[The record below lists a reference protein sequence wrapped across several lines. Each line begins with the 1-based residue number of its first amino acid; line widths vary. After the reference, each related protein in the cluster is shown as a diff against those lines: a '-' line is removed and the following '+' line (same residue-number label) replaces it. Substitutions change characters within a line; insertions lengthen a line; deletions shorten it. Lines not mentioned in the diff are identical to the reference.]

1 MEYILQFGIIILS
14 IHQSIVMLNK
24 KIFASFFLLAVAVNQ
39 AIAAPRVPEELTD
52 NGLIYCTNATGFS
65 FNPQTAD
72 AGTSMNVVTEQIYNK
87 LFDISN
93 TSAIPTPVLAQSYS
107 VSPDG
112 TVITIHLRKG
122 IKFHR
127 TDWFKPTRDFNADD
141 VVFSLNRVLGYE
153 TYLPTLEQSS
163 VDYKNPQYRIFHEQA
178 KKVRFPYFES
188 IKLNQ
193 KIESVKALNSH
204 TVQITLFK
212 PDASILSHLAS
223 QYAII
228 FSQEY
233 AVQLNADDNLVQLD
247 ILPVGTGPYKVK
259 NYFRN
264 QYVRLEKNEDYW
276 KKDAKIK
283 DIIID
288 LSTDRTGRLVK
299 FFNGECQIA
308 SYPEVSQLGLLKE
321 NDERYYVKTSDGM
334 NLAYLAFNFQKVA
347 IQDEQLRRAIAQ
359 AINRQRIIKTIYH
372 NTATVANNIIP
383 NISWASSVNT
393 PDFAYDFNPVEAKK
407 VLQNKQLNLNMWVI
421 NEEQVY
427 NPAPLKTAELIK
439 EDLNNVG
446 VNVTIRSVTRT
457 FLIDQLNKKSEDYD
471 MILTGW
477 LAGNLDPDSFMRPIL
492 SCSSS
497 NEITNLSNWCS
508 KKFDQFMDEALDS
521 ANLRVRAN
529 AYNQAQEL
537 ILSELPIIP
546 IANVKRVLVASSR
559 VQHIEM
565 SPFGSLNFS
574 TLSLRKG
581 QK

>member
-24 KIFASFFLLAVAVNQ
+24 KIFVSFFLLSVAVNQ

-163 VDYKNPQYRIFHEQA
+163 MDYKNPQYRIFHEQA

-508 KKFDQFMDEALDS
+508 EKFDQFMDEALDS

>member
-1 MEYILQFGIIILS
+1 MFIMRYKKL
-14 IHQSIVMLNK
+14 VMSVCW
-24 KIFASFFLLAVAVNQ
+24 FAFMVNTVV
-39 AIAAPRVPEELTD
+39 AAPRVPEELTD
-52 NGLIYCTNATGFS
+52 NGLIYCTHASGFS
-65 FNPQTAD
+65 FNPQTSD

-87 LFDISN
+87 LFEISN
-93 TSAIPTPVLAQSYS
+93 TAIPTPILAQSYS
-107 VSPDG
+107 ISPDG
-112 TVITIHLRKG
+112 KIITIYLRKG
-122 IKFHR
+122 IKFHH

-153 TYLPTLEQSS
+153 TYLPTLEQSA

-193 KIESVKALNSH
+193 KIESVKALNPH

-247 ILPVGTGPYKVK
+247 LLPVGTGPYKVK

-283 DIIID
+283 NIIID

-321 NDERYYVKTSDGM
+321 NDKRYYVKSAEGM
-334 NLAYLAFNFQKVA
+334 NLAYLAFNFQNAV
-347 IQDEQLRRAIAQ
+347 IQNEQVRRAIAQ

-393 PDFAYDFNPVEAKK
+393 PDFAYDFNPSEAKK
-407 VLQNKQLNLNMWVI
+407 VLQDKQLHLNMWVL

-457 FLIDQLNKKSEDYD
+457 FLIDQLNKKSENYD

-477 LAGNLDPDSFMRPIL
+477 VAGNLDPDSFMRPIL
-492 SCSSS
+492 SCNAAS
-497 NEITNLSNWCS
+497 EMTNLSNWCDED
-508 KKFDQFMDEALDS
+508 FDQLMDKALDS
-521 ANLRVRAN
+521 PNLWERAHV
-529 AYNQAQEL
+529 YNQAQEL
-537 ILSELPIIP
+537 ILSKLPIVP
-546 IANVKRVLVASSR
+546 LANMKRVLVVNSR
-559 VQHIEM
+559 VRHIEM
-565 SPFGSLNFS
+565 NPFGSLNFS

-581 QK
+581 EK

>member
-1 MEYILQFGIIILS
+1 MFIMWYKKL
-14 IHQSIVMLNK
+14 VMSVCW
-24 KIFASFFLLAVAVNQ
+24 FAFMVNTVV
-39 AIAAPRVPEELTD
+39 AAPRVPEELTD
-52 NGLIYCTNATGFS
+52 NGLIYCTHASGFS
-65 FNPQTAD
+65 FNPQTSD

-87 LFDISN
+87 LFEISN
-93 TSAIPTPVLAQSYS
+93 TAIPTPILAQSYS
-107 VSPDG
+107 ISPDG
-112 TVITIHLRKG
+112 KIITIYLRKG
-122 IKFHR
+122 IKFHH

-153 TYLPTLEQSS
+153 NYLPTLEQSA

-193 KIESVKALNSH
+193 KIESVKALNPH

-247 ILPVGTGPYKVK
+247 LLPVGTGPYKVK

-283 DIIID
+283 NIIID

-321 NDERYYVKTSDGM
+321 NDKRYYVKSAEGM
-334 NLAYLAFNFQKVA
+334 NLAYLAFNFQNAV
-347 IQDEQLRRAIAQ
+347 IQDEQVRRAIAQ

-393 PDFAYDFNPVEAKK
+393 PDFAYDFNPSEAKK
-407 VLQNKQLNLNMWVI
+407 VLQDKQLHLNMWVL

-457 FLIDQLNKKSEDYD
+457 FLIDQLNKKSENYD

-492 SCSSS
+492 SCNAAS
-497 NEITNLSNWCS
+497 EMTNLSNWCNED
-508 KKFDQFMDEALDS
+508 FDQLMDKALDS
-521 ANLRVRAN
+521 PNLWERAHV
-529 AYNQAQEL
+529 YNQAQEL
-537 ILSELPIIP
+537 ILSKLPIVP
-546 IANVKRVLVASSR
+546 LANMKRVLVVNSR
-559 VQHIEM
+559 VRHIEM
-565 SPFGSLNFS
+565 NPFGSLNFS

-581 QK
+581 EK

>member
-1 MEYILQFGIIILS
+1 MFIMRYKKL
-14 IHQSIVMLNK
+14 VMSVCW
-24 KIFASFFLLAVAVNQ
+24 FAFMVNTVV
-39 AIAAPRVPEELTD
+39 AAPRVPEELTD
-52 NGLIYCTNATGFS
+52 DGLIYCTHASGFS
-65 FNPQTAD
+65 FNPQTSD

-87 LFDISN
+87 LFEISN
-93 TSAIPTPVLAQSYS
+93 TAIPTPILAQSYS
-107 VSPDG
+107 ISPDG
-112 TVITIHLRKG
+112 KIITIYLRKG
-122 IKFHR
+122 IKFHH

-193 KIESVKALNSH
+193 KIESVKALNPH

-228 FSQEY
+228 ISQEY

-247 ILPVGTGPYKVK
+247 LLPVGTGPYKVK

-283 DIIID
+283 NIIID

-321 NDERYYVKTSDGM
+321 NDKRYYVKSAEGM
-334 NLAYLAFNFQKVA
+334 NLAYLAFNFQNAV
-347 IQDEQLRRAIAQ
+347 IQDEQVRRAIAQ

-393 PDFAYDFNPVEAKK
+393 PDFAYDFNPSEAKK
-407 VLQNKQLNLNMWVI
+407 VLQDKRLHLNMWVL

-457 FLIDQLNKKSEDYD
+457 FLIDQLNKKSENYD

-492 SCSSS
+492 SCNAAS
-497 NEITNLSNWCS
+497 EMTNLSNWCDED
-508 KKFDQFMDEALDS
+508 FDQLMDKALDS
-521 ANLRVRAN
+521 PNLWERAHV
-529 AYNQAQEL
+529 YNQAQEL
-537 ILSELPIIP
+537 ILSKLPIIP
-546 IANVKRVLVASSR
+546 LANMKRVLVVNSR
-559 VQHIEM
+559 VRHIEM
-565 SPFGSLNFS
+565 NPFGSLNFS

-581 QK
+581 EK

>member
-1 MEYILQFGIIILS
+1 MFIMWYKKL
-14 IHQSIVMLNK
+14 VMSVCW
-24 KIFASFFLLAVAVNQ
+24 FAFMVNTVV
-39 AIAAPRVPEELTD
+39 AAPRVPEELTD
-52 NGLIYCTNATGFS
+52 NGLIYCTHASGFS
-65 FNPQTAD
+65 FNPQTSD

-87 LFDISN
+87 LFEISN
-93 TSAIPTPVLAQSYS
+93 TAIPTPILAQSYS
-107 VSPDG
+107 ISPDG
-112 TVITIHLRKG
+112 KIITIYLRKG
-122 IKFHR
+122 IKFHH

-153 TYLPTLEQSS
+153 NYLPTLEQSS

-193 KIESVKALNSH
+193 KIESVKALNPH

-247 ILPVGTGPYKVK
+247 LLPVGTGPYKVK

-283 DIIID
+283 NIIID

-321 NDERYYVKTSDGM
+321 NDKRYYVKSAEGM
-334 NLAYLAFNFQKVA
+334 NLAYLAFNFQNAV
-347 IQDEQLRRAIAQ
+347 IQNEQVRRAIAQ

-393 PDFAYDFNPVEAKK
+393 PDFAYDFNPSEAKK
-407 VLQNKQLNLNMWVI
+407 VLQDKQLHLNMWVL

-457 FLIDQLNKKSEDYD
+457 FLIDQLNKKSENYD

-492 SCSSS
+492 SCNAAS
-497 NEITNLSNWCS
+497 EMTNLSNWCDED
-508 KKFDQFMDEALDS
+508 FDQLMDKALDS
-521 ANLRVRAN
+521 PNLWERAH

-537 ILSELPIIP
+537 ILSKLPIVP
-546 IANVKRVLVASSR
+546 LANMKRVLVVNSR
-559 VQHIEM
+559 VRHIEM
-565 SPFGSLNFS
+565 NPFGSLNFS

-581 QK
+581 EK

>member
-1 MEYILQFGIIILS
+1 MFIMWYKKL
-14 IHQSIVMLNK
+14 VMSVCW
-24 KIFASFFLLAVAVNQ
+24 FAFMVNTVV
-39 AIAAPRVPEELTD
+39 AAPRVPEELTD
-52 NGLIYCTNATGFS
+52 NGLIYCTHASGFS
-65 FNPQTAD
+65 FNPQTSD

-87 LFDISN
+87 LFEISN
-93 TSAIPTPVLAQSYS
+93 TAIPTPILAQSYS
-107 VSPDG
+107 ISPDG
-112 TVITIHLRKG
+112 KIITIYLRKG
-122 IKFHR
+122 IKFHH

-153 TYLPTLEQSS
+153 TYLPTLEQSA

-193 KIESVKALNSH
+193 KIESVKALNPH

-247 ILPVGTGPYKVK
+247 LLPVGTGPYKVK

-283 DIIID
+283 NIIID

-321 NDERYYVKTSDGM
+321 NDKRYYVKSAEGM
-334 NLAYLAFNFQKVA
+334 NLAYLAFNFQNAV
-347 IQDEQLRRAIAQ
+347 IQDEQVRRAIAQ

-393 PDFAYDFNPVEAKK
+393 PDFAYDFNPSEAKK
-407 VLQNKQLNLNMWVI
+407 VLQDKQLHLNMWVL

-457 FLIDQLNKKSEDYD
+457 FLIDQLNKKSENYD

-492 SCSSS
+492 SCNAAS
-497 NEITNLSNWCS
+497 EMTNLSNLCDED
-508 KKFDQFMDEALDS
+508 FDQLMDKALDS
-521 ANLRVRAN
+521 PNLWERAHV
-529 AYNQAQEL
+529 YNQAQEL
-537 ILSELPIIP
+537 ILSKLPIVP
-546 IANVKRVLVASSR
+546 LANMKRVLVVNSR
-559 VQHIEM
+559 VRHIEM
-565 SPFGSLNFS
+565 NPFGSLNFS

-581 QK
+581 EK

>member
-1 MEYILQFGIIILS
+1 MFIMRYKKL
-14 IHQSIVMLNK
+14 VMSVCW
-24 KIFASFFLLAVAVNQ
+24 FAFMVNTVV
-39 AIAAPRVPEELTD
+39 AAPRVPEELTD
-52 NGLIYCTNATGFS
+52 NGLIYCTHASGFS
-65 FNPQTAD
+65 FNPQTSD

-87 LFDISN
+87 LFEISN
-93 TSAIPTPVLAQSYS
+93 TAIPTPILAQSYS
-107 VSPDG
+107 ISPDG
-112 TVITIHLRKG
+112 KIITIYLRKG
-122 IKFHR
+122 IKFHH

-153 TYLPTLEQSS
+153 TYLPTLEQSA

-193 KIESVKALNSH
+193 KIKSVKALNPH

-247 ILPVGTGPYKVK
+247 LLPVGTGPYKVK

-283 DIIID
+283 NIIID

-321 NDERYYVKTSDGM
+321 NDKRYYVKSAEGM
-334 NLAYLAFNFQKVA
+334 NLAYLAFNFQNAV
-347 IQDEQLRRAIAQ
+347 IQDEQVRRAIAQ

-393 PDFAYDFNPVEAKK
+393 PDFAYDFNPSEAKK
-407 VLQNKQLNLNMWVI
+407 VLQDKQLYLNMWVL

-457 FLIDQLNKKSEDYD
+457 FLIDQLNKKSENYD

-492 SCSSS
+492 SCNSAS
-497 NEITNLSNWCS
+497 EMTNLSNWCDED
-508 KKFDQFMDEALDS
+508 FDQLMDKALDS
-521 ANLRVRAN
+521 PNLWERAHV
-529 AYNQAQEL
+529 YNQAQEL
-537 ILSELPIIP
+537 ILSKLPIVP
-546 IANVKRVLVASSR
+546 LANMKRVLVVNSR
-559 VQHIEM
+559 VRHIEM
-565 SPFGSLNFS
+565 NPFGSLNFS

-581 QK
+581 EK

>member
-1 MEYILQFGIIILS
+1 MFIMRYKKL
-14 IHQSIVMLNK
+14 VMSVCW
-24 KIFASFFLLAVAVNQ
+24 FAFMVNTVV
-39 AIAAPRVPEELTD
+39 AAPRVPEELTD
-52 NGLIYCTNATGFS
+52 NGLIYCTHASGFS
-65 FNPQTAD
+65 FNPQTSD

-87 LFDISN
+87 RFEISN
-93 TSAIPTPVLAQSYS
+93 TAIPTPILAQSYS
-107 VSPDG
+107 ISPDG
-112 TVITIHLRKG
+112 KIITIYLRKG
-122 IKFHR
+122 IKFHH

-153 TYLPTLEQSS
+153 TYLPTLEQSA

-193 KIESVKALNSH
+193 KIESVKALNPH

-247 ILPVGTGPYKVK
+247 LLPVGTGPYKVK

-283 DIIID
+283 NIIID

-321 NDERYYVKTSDGM
+321 NDKRYYVKSAEGM
-334 NLAYLAFNFQKVA
+334 NLAYLAFNFQNAV
-347 IQDEQLRRAIAQ
+347 IQDEQVRRAIAQ

-393 PDFAYDFNPVEAKK
+393 PDFAYDFNPSEAKK
-407 VLQNKQLNLNMWVI
+407 VLQDKRLHLNMWVL

-457 FLIDQLNKKSEDYD
+457 FLIDQLNKKSENYD

-492 SCSSS
+492 SCNSAS
-497 NEITNLSNWCS
+497 EMTNLSNWCDED
-508 KKFDQFMDEALDS
+508 FDQLMDKAL
-521 ANLRVRAN
+521 
-529 AYNQAQEL
+529 EL
-537 ILSELPIIP
+537 ILSKLPIIP
-546 IANVKRVLVASSR
+546 LANMKRVLVVNSR
-559 VQHIEM
+559 VRHIEM
-565 SPFGSLNFS
+565 NPFGSLNFS

-581 QK
+581 EK

>member
-1 MEYILQFGIIILS
+1 
-14 IHQSIVMLNK
+14 MLNK
-24 KIFASFFLLAVAVNQ
+24 RILTSCCLLAFAVNS
-39 AIAAPRVPEELTD
+39 AMAAPRVPEELTN
-52 NGLIYCTNATGFS
+52 NGLIYCTHASGFS

-87 LFDISN
+87 LFEISN
-93 TSAIPTPVLAQSYS
+93 TSAAPTPVLAQSYS
-107 VSPDG
+107 LSPDG
-112 TVITIHLRKG
+112 KVITIHLRRG
-122 IKFHR
+122 IKFHH

-153 TYLPTLEQSS
+153 TYLPTLEQTS
-163 VDYKNPQYRIFHEQA
+163 VSYKNPQYRIFHEQA

-193 KIESVKALNSH
+193 KIESVKAINPH
-204 TVQITLFK
+204 TVEIILFK
-212 PDASILSHLAS
+212 PDSSILSHLAS

-247 ILPVGTGPYKVK
+247 TLPVGTGPYKVK

-264 QYVRLEKNEDYW
+264 QYVRLEKNTDYW
-276 KKDAKIK
+276 KKDAKIN

-288 LSTDRTGRLVK
+288 LSTDRTGRLIK

-308 SYPEVSQLGLLKE
+308 SYPEVSQLGLLRE
-321 NDERYYVKTSDGM
+321 NDERYYIKSVEGM
-334 NLAYLAFNFQKVA
+334 NLAYLAFNFQKTA
-347 IQDEQLRRAIAQ
+347 LQDEQLRRAISQ

-383 NISWASSVNT
+383 NISWASTVNT
-393 PDFAYDFNPVEAKK
+393 PDFDYDYNPQQAKRI
-407 VLQNKQLNLNMWVI
+407 LQDKKLSLSMWVI

-439 EDLNNVG
+439 ADLTNAG
-446 VNVTIRSVTRT
+446 VEVNIRSVTRT
-457 FLIDQLNKKSEDYD
+457 FLIEQLHKKAEDYD

-477 LAGNLDPDSFMRPIL
+477 LGGNLDPDSFMRPIL
-492 SCSSS
+492 SCSTS

-508 KKFDQFMDEALDS
+508 EKFDQIMDEALDTS
-521 ANLRVRAN
+521 NQRVRSA
-529 AYNQAQEL
+529 AYNQAQTL

-559 VQHIEM
+559 VQNIDM

-581 QK
+581 HK

>member
-1 MEYILQFGIIILS
+1 MFIMRYKKLVMSVCWFAF
-14 IHQSIVMLNK
+14 IVNT
-24 KIFASFFLLAVAVNQ
+24 VV
-39 AIAAPRVPEELTD
+39 AAPRVPEELTD
-52 NGLIYCTNATGFS
+52 NGLIYCTHASGFS
-65 FNPQTAD
+65 FNPQTSD

-87 LFDISN
+87 LFEISN
-93 TSAIPTPVLAQSYS
+93 TAIPTPILAQSYS
-107 VSPDG
+107 ISPDG
-112 TVITIHLRKG
+112 KIITIYLRKG
-122 IKFHR
+122 IKFHH

-153 TYLPTLEQSS
+153 TYLPTLEQSA

-193 KIESVKALNSH
+193 KIESVKALNPH

-247 ILPVGTGPYKVK
+247 LLPVGTGPYKVK

-283 DIIID
+283 NIIID

-321 NDERYYVKTSDGM
+321 NDKRYYVKSAEGM
-334 NLAYLAFNFQKVA
+334 NLAYLAFNFQNAV
-347 IQDEQLRRAIAQ
+347 IQNEQVRRAIAQ

-393 PDFAYDFNPVEAKK
+393 PDFAYDFNPSEAKK
-407 VLQNKQLNLNMWVI
+407 VLQDKQLHLNMWVL

-457 FLIDQLNKKSEDYD
+457 FLIDQLNKKSENYD

-492 SCSSS
+492 SCNSAS
-497 NEITNLSNWCS
+497 EMTNLSNWCDED
-508 KKFDQFMDEALDS
+508 FDQLMDKALDS
-521 ANLRVRAN
+521 PNLWERAH

-537 ILSELPIIP
+537 ILSKLPIVP
-546 IANVKRVLVASSR
+546 LANMKRVLVVNSR
-559 VQHIEM
+559 VRHIEM
-565 SPFGSLNFS
+565 NPFGSLNFS

-581 QK
+581 EK

>member
-1 MEYILQFGIIILS
+1 MFIMRYKKL
-14 IHQSIVMLNK
+14 VMSVCW
-24 KIFASFFLLAVAVNQ
+24 FVFMVNTVV
-39 AIAAPRVPEELTD
+39 AAPRVPEELTD
-52 NGLIYCTNATGFS
+52 NGLIYCTHASGFS
-65 FNPQTAD
+65 FNPQTSD

-87 LFDISN
+87 LFEISN
-93 TSAIPTPVLAQSYS
+93 TAIPTPILAQSYS
-107 VSPDG
+107 ISPDG
-112 TVITIHLRKG
+112 KIITIYLRKG
-122 IKFHR
+122 IKFHH

-153 TYLPTLEQSS
+153 TYLPTLEQSA

-193 KIESVKALNSH
+193 KIESVKALNPH

-247 ILPVGTGPYKVK
+247 LLPVGTGPYKVK

-283 DIIID
+283 NIIID

-321 NDERYYVKTSDGM
+321 NDKRYYVKSAEGM
-334 NLAYLAFNFQKVA
+334 NLAYLAFNFQNAV
-347 IQDEQLRRAIAQ
+347 IQNEQVRRAIAQ

-393 PDFAYDFNPVEAKK
+393 PDFAYDFNPSEAKK
-407 VLQNKQLNLNMWVI
+407 VLQDKQLHLNMWVL

-457 FLIDQLNKKSEDYD
+457 FLIDQLNKKSENYD

-492 SCSSS
+492 SCNSAS
-497 NEITNLSNWCS
+497 EMTNLSNWCDED
-508 KKFDQFMDEALDS
+508 FDQLMDKALDS
-521 ANLRVRAN
+521 PNLWERAHV
-529 AYNQAQEL
+529 YNQAQEL
-537 ILSELPIIP
+537 ILSKLPIVP
-546 IANVKRVLVASSR
+546 LANMKRVLVVNSR
-559 VQHIEM
+559 VRHIEM
-565 SPFGSLNFS
+565 NPFGSLNFS

-581 QK
+581 EK

>member
-1 MEYILQFGIIILS
+1 MFIMRYKKL
-14 IHQSIVMLNK
+14 VMSVCW
-24 KIFASFFLLAVAVNQ
+24 FVFMVNTVV
-39 AIAAPRVPEELTD
+39 AAPRVPEELTD
-52 NGLIYCTNATGFS
+52 NGLIYCTHASGFS
-65 FNPQTAD
+65 FNPQTSD

-87 LFDISN
+87 LFEISN
-93 TSAIPTPVLAQSYS
+93 TAIPTPILAQSYS
-107 VSPDG
+107 ISPDG
-112 TVITIHLRKG
+112 KIITIYLRKG
-122 IKFHR
+122 IKFHH

-153 TYLPTLEQSS
+153 TYLPTLEQSA

-193 KIESVKALNSH
+193 KIESVKALNPH

-233 AVQLNADDNLVQLD
+233 AVQLNADDNLAQLD
-247 ILPVGTGPYKVK
+247 LLPVGTGPYKVK

-283 DIIID
+283 NIIID

-321 NDERYYVKTSDGM
+321 NDKRYYVKSAEGM
-334 NLAYLAFNFQKVA
+334 NLAYLAFNFQNAV
-347 IQDEQLRRAIAQ
+347 IQDEQVRRAIAQ

-393 PDFAYDFNPVEAKK
+393 PDFAYDFNPSEAKK
-407 VLQNKQLNLNMWVI
+407 VLQDKRLHLNMWVL

-457 FLIDQLNKKSEDYD
+457 FLIDQLNKKSENYD

-492 SCSSS
+492 SCNAAS
-497 NEITNLSNWCS
+497 EMTNLSNWCDED
-508 KKFDQFMDEALDS
+508 FDQLMDKALDS
-521 ANLRVRAN
+521 PNLWERAHV
-529 AYNQAQEL
+529 YNQAQEL
-537 ILSELPIIP
+537 ILSKLPIVP
-546 IANVKRVLVASSR
+546 LANMKRVLVVNSR
-559 VQHIEM
+559 VRHIEM
-565 SPFGSLNFS
+565 NPFGSLNFS

-581 QK
+581 EK

>member
-1 MEYILQFGIIILS
+1 MFIMRYKKL
-14 IHQSIVMLNK
+14 VMSVCC
-24 KIFASFFLLAVAVNQ
+24 FVFMVNTVV
-39 AIAAPRVPEELTD
+39 AAPRVPEELTD
-52 NGLIYCTNATGFS
+52 NGLIYCTHASGFS
-65 FNPQTAD
+65 FNPQTSD

-87 LFDISN
+87 LFEISN
-93 TSAIPTPVLAQSYS
+93 TAIPTPILAQSYS
-107 VSPDG
+107 ISPDG
-112 TVITIHLRKG
+112 KIITIYLRKG
-122 IKFHR
+122 IKFHH

-153 TYLPTLEQSS
+153 TYLPTLEQSA

-193 KIESVKALNSH
+193 KIESVKALNPH

-247 ILPVGTGPYKVK
+247 LLPVGTGPYKVK

-283 DIIID
+283 NIIID

-321 NDERYYVKTSDGM
+321 NDKRYYVKSAEGM
-334 NLAYLAFNFQKVA
+334 NLAYLAFNFQNAV
-347 IQDEQLRRAIAQ
+347 IQNEQVRRAIAQ

-393 PDFAYDFNPVEAKK
+393 PDFAYDFNPSEAKK
-407 VLQNKQLNLNMWVI
+407 VLQDKQLHLNMWVL

-457 FLIDQLNKKSEDYD
+457 FLIDQLNKKSENYD

-492 SCSSS
+492 SCNAAS
-497 NEITNLSNWCS
+497 EMTNLSNWCDED
-508 KKFDQFMDEALDS
+508 FDQLMDKALDS
-521 ANLRVRAN
+521 PNLWERAHV
-529 AYNQAQEL
+529 YNQAQEL
-537 ILSELPIIP
+537 ILSKLPIVP
-546 IANVKRVLVASSR
+546 LANMKRVLVVNSR
-559 VQHIEM
+559 VRHIEM
-565 SPFGSLNFS
+565 NPFGSLNFS

-581 QK
+581 EK

>member
-1 MEYILQFGIIILS
+1 MFIMWYKKL
-14 IHQSIVMLNK
+14 VMSVCW
-24 KIFASFFLLAVAVNQ
+24 FAFMVNTVV
-39 AIAAPRVPEELTD
+39 AAPRVPEELTD
-52 NGLIYCTNATGFS
+52 NGLIYCTHASGFS
-65 FNPQTAD
+65 FNPQTSD

-87 LFDISN
+87 LFEISN
-93 TSAIPTPVLAQSYS
+93 TAIPTPILAQSYS
-107 VSPDG
+107 ISPDG
-112 TVITIHLRKG
+112 KIITIYLRKG
-122 IKFHR
+122 IKFHH

-153 TYLPTLEQSS
+153 NYLPTLEQSA

-193 KIESVKALNSH
+193 KIESVKALNPH

-247 ILPVGTGPYKVK
+247 LLPVGTGPYKVK

-283 DIIID
+283 NIIID

-321 NDERYYVKTSDGM
+321 NDKRYYVKSAEGM
-334 NLAYLAFNFQKVA
+334 NLAYLAFNFQNAV
-347 IQDEQLRRAIAQ
+347 IQDEQVRRTIAQ

-393 PDFAYDFNPVEAKK
+393 PDFAYDFNPSEAKK
-407 VLQNKQLNLNMWVI
+407 VLQDKQLHLNMWVL

-457 FLIDQLNKKSEDYD
+457 FLIDQLNKKSENYD

-492 SCSSS
+492 SCNAAS
-497 NEITNLSNWCS
+497 EMTNLSNWCDED
-508 KKFDQFMDEALDS
+508 FDQLMDKALDS
-521 ANLRVRAN
+521 PNLWERAHV
-529 AYNQAQEL
+529 YNQAQEL
-537 ILSELPIIP
+537 ILSKLPIVP
-546 IANVKRVLVASSR
+546 LANMKRVLVVNSR
-559 VQHIEM
+559 VRHIEM
-565 SPFGSLNFS
+565 NPFGSLNFS

-581 QK
+581 EK

>member
-1 MEYILQFGIIILS
+1 MFIMWYKKL
-14 IHQSIVMLNK
+14 VMSVCW
-24 KIFASFFLLAVAVNQ
+24 FAFMVNTVV
-39 AIAAPRVPEELTD
+39 AAPRVPEELTD
-52 NGLIYCTNATGFS
+52 NGLIYCTHASGFS
-65 FNPQTAD
+65 FNPQTSD

-87 LFDISN
+87 LFEISN
-93 TSAIPTPVLAQSYS
+93 TAIPTPILAQSYS
-107 VSPDG
+107 ISPDG
-112 TVITIHLRKG
+112 KIITIYLRKG
-122 IKFHR
+122 IKFHH

-153 TYLPTLEQSS
+153 TYLPTLEQSA

-193 KIESVKALNSH
+193 KIESVKALNPH

-247 ILPVGTGPYKVK
+247 LLPVGTGPYKVK

-283 DIIID
+283 NIIID

-321 NDERYYVKTSDGM
+321 NDKRYYVKSAEGM
-334 NLAYLAFNFQKVA
+334 NLAYLAFNFQNAV
-347 IQDEQLRRAIAQ
+347 IQDEQVRRAIAQ

-393 PDFAYDFNPVEAKK
+393 PDFAYDFNPSEAKK
-407 VLQNKQLNLNMWVI
+407 VLQDKQLHLNMWVL

-439 EDLNNVG
+439 EDLNSVG

-457 FLIDQLNKKSEDYD
+457 FLIDQLNKKSENYD

-492 SCSSS
+492 SCNAAS
-497 NEITNLSNWCS
+497 EMTNLSNWCDED
-508 KKFDQFMDEALDS
+508 FDQLMDKALDS
-521 ANLRVRAN
+521 PNLWERAH

-537 ILSELPIIP
+537 ILSKLPIVP
-546 IANVKRVLVASSR
+546 LANMKRVLVVNSR
-559 VQHIEM
+559 VRHIEM
-565 SPFGSLNFS
+565 NPFGSLNFS

-581 QK
+581 EK

>member
-1 MEYILQFGIIILS
+1 MFIMWYKKL
-14 IHQSIVMLNK
+14 VMSVCW
-24 KIFASFFLLAVAVNQ
+24 FAFMVNTVV
-39 AIAAPRVPEELTD
+39 AAPRVPEELTD
-52 NGLIYCTNATGFS
+52 NGLIYCTHASGFS
-65 FNPQTAD
+65 FNPQTSD

-87 LFDISN
+87 LFEISN
-93 TSAIPTPVLAQSYS
+93 TAIPTPILAQSYS
-107 VSPDG
+107 ISPDG
-112 TVITIHLRKG
+112 KIITIYLRKG
-122 IKFHR
+122 IKFHH

-153 TYLPTLEQSS
+153 TYLPTLEQSA

-193 KIESVKALNSH
+193 KIESVKALNPH

-247 ILPVGTGPYKVK
+247 LLPVGTGPYKVK

-283 DIIID
+283 NIIID

-321 NDERYYVKTSDGM
+321 NDKRYYVKSAEGM
-334 NLAYLAFNFQKVA
+334 NLAYLAFNFQNAV
-347 IQDEQLRRAIAQ
+347 IQNEQVRRAIAQ

-393 PDFAYDFNPVEAKK
+393 PDFAYDFNPSEAKK
-407 VLQNKQLNLNMWVI
+407 VLQDKRLHLNMWVL

-457 FLIDQLNKKSEDYD
+457 FLIDQLNKKSENYD

-492 SCSSS
+492 SCNAAS
-497 NEITNLSNWCS
+497 EMTNLSNWCDED
-508 KKFDQFMDEALDS
+508 FDQLMDKALDS
-521 ANLRVRAN
+521 PNLWERAHV
-529 AYNQAQEL
+529 YNQAQEL
-537 ILSELPIIP
+537 ILSKLPIVP
-546 IANVKRVLVASSR
+546 LANMKRVLVMNSR
-559 VQHIEM
+559 VRHIEM
-565 SPFGSLNFS
+565 NPFGSLNFS

-581 QK
+581 EK

>member
-1 MEYILQFGIIILS
+1 MFIMWYKKL
-14 IHQSIVMLNK
+14 VMSVCW
-24 KIFASFFLLAVAVNQ
+24 FTFMVNTVV
-39 AIAAPRVPEELTD
+39 AAPRVPEELTD
-52 NGLIYCTNATGFS
+52 NGLIYCTHASGFS
-65 FNPQTAD
+65 FNPQTSD

-87 LFDISN
+87 LFEISN
-93 TSAIPTPVLAQSYS
+93 TAIPTPILAQSYS
-107 VSPDG
+107 ISPDG
-112 TVITIHLRKG
+112 KIITIYLRKG
-122 IKFHR
+122 IKFHH

-153 TYLPTLEQSS
+153 TYLPTLEQSA

-193 KIESVKALNSH
+193 KIESVKALNPH

-247 ILPVGTGPYKVK
+247 LLPVGTGPYKVK

-283 DIIID
+283 NIIID

-321 NDERYYVKTSDGM
+321 NDKRYYVKSAEGM
-334 NLAYLAFNFQKVA
+334 NLAYLAFNFQNAV
-347 IQDEQLRRAIAQ
+347 IQDEQVRRAIAQ
-359 AINRQRIIKTIYH
+359 AINRQRIIKAIYH

-393 PDFAYDFNPVEAKK
+393 PDFAYDFNPSEAKK
-407 VLQNKQLNLNMWVI
+407 VLQDKQLHLNMWVL

-457 FLIDQLNKKSEDYD
+457 FLIDQLNKKSENYD

-492 SCSSS
+492 SCNSSS
-497 NEITNLSNWCS
+497 EMTNLSNWCDED
-508 KKFDQFMDEALDS
+508 FDQLMDKALDS
-521 ANLRVRAN
+521 PNLWERAHV
-529 AYNQAQEL
+529 YNQAQEL
-537 ILSELPIIP
+537 ILSELPIVP
-546 IANVKRVLVASSR
+546 LANMKRVLVVNSR
-559 VQHIEM
+559 VRHIEM
-565 SPFGSLNFS
+565 NPFGSLNFS

-581 QK
+581 EK

>member
-1 MEYILQFGIIILS
+1 MFIMRYKKL
-14 IHQSIVMLNK
+14 VMSVCW
-24 KIFASFFLLAVAVNQ
+24 FVFMVNTVV
-39 AIAAPRVPEELTD
+39 AAPRVPEELTD
-52 NGLIYCTNATGFS
+52 NGLIYCTHASGFS
-65 FNPQTAD
+65 FNPQTSD

-87 LFDISN
+87 LFEISN
-93 TSAIPTPVLAQSYS
+93 TAIPTPILAQSYS
-107 VSPDG
+107 ISPDG
-112 TVITIHLRKG
+112 KIITIYLRKG
-122 IKFHR
+122 IKFHH

-153 TYLPTLEQSS
+153 TYLPTLEQSA

-193 KIESVKALNSH
+193 KIESVKALNPH

-247 ILPVGTGPYKVK
+247 LLPVGTGPYKVK

-283 DIIID
+283 NIIID

-321 NDERYYVKTSDGM
+321 NDKRYYVKSAEGM
-334 NLAYLAFNFQKVA
+334 NLAYLAFNFQNAV
-347 IQDEQLRRAIAQ
+347 IQDEQVRRAIAQ

-393 PDFAYDFNPVEAKK
+393 PDFAYDFNPSEAKK
-407 VLQNKQLNLNMWVI
+407 VLQDKQLHLNMWVL

-427 NPAPLKTAELIK
+427 NPGPLKTAELIK

-457 FLIDQLNKKSEDYD
+457 FLIDQLNKKSENYD

-492 SCSSS
+492 SCNAAS
-497 NEITNLSNWCS
+497 EMTNLSNWCDED
-508 KKFDQFMDEALDS
+508 FDQLMDKALDS
-521 ANLRVRAN
+521 PNLWERAH

-537 ILSELPIIP
+537 ILSKLPIVP
-546 IANVKRVLVASSR
+546 LANMKRVLVVNSR
-559 VQHIEM
+559 VRHIEM
-565 SPFGSLNFS
+565 NPFGSLNFS

-581 QK
+581 EK

>member
-1 MEYILQFGIIILS
+1 MFIMRYKKL
-14 IHQSIVMLNK
+14 VMSVCW
-24 KIFASFFLLAVAVNQ
+24 FAFMVNTVV
-39 AIAAPRVPEELTD
+39 AAPRVPEELTD
-52 NGLIYCTNATGFS
+52 NGLIYCTHASGFS
-65 FNPQTAD
+65 FNPQTSD

-87 LFDISN
+87 LFEISN
-93 TSAIPTPVLAQSYS
+93 TAIPTPILAQSYS
-107 VSPDG
+107 ISPDG
-112 TVITIHLRKG
+112 KIITIYLRKG
-122 IKFHR
+122 IKFHH

-153 TYLPTLEQSS
+153 TYLPTLEQSA

-193 KIESVKALNSH
+193 KIESVKALNPH

-247 ILPVGTGPYKVK
+247 LLPVGTGPYKVK

-283 DIIID
+283 NIIID

-321 NDERYYVKTSDGM
+321 NDKRYYVKSAEGM
-334 NLAYLAFNFQKVA
+334 NLAYLAFNFQNAV
-347 IQDEQLRRAIAQ
+347 IQDKQVRRAIAQ

-393 PDFAYDFNPVEAKK
+393 PDFAYDFNPSEAKK
-407 VLQNKQLNLNMWVI
+407 VLQDKRLHLNMWVL

-457 FLIDQLNKKSEDYD
+457 FLIDQLNKKSENYD

-492 SCSSS
+492 SCNAAS
-497 NEITNLSNWCS
+497 EMTNLSNWCDED
-508 KKFDQFMDEALDS
+508 FDQLMDKALDS
-521 ANLRVRAN
+521 PNLWERAHV
-529 AYNQAQEL
+529 YNQAQEL
-537 ILSELPIIP
+537 ILSKLPIVP
-546 IANVKRVLVASSR
+546 LVNMKRVLVVNSR
-559 VQHIEM
+559 VRHIEM
-565 SPFGSLNFS
+565 NPFGSLNFS

-581 QK
+581 EK

>member
-1 MEYILQFGIIILS
+1 MFIMWYKKL
-14 IHQSIVMLNK
+14 VMSVCW
-24 KIFASFFLLAVAVNQ
+24 FAFMVNTVV
-39 AIAAPRVPEELTD
+39 AAPRVPEELTD
-52 NGLIYCTNATGFS
+52 NGLIYCTHASGFS
-65 FNPQTAD
+65 FNPQTSD

-87 LFDISN
+87 LFEISN
-93 TSAIPTPVLAQSYS
+93 TAIPTPILAQSYS
-107 VSPDG
+107 ISPDG
-112 TVITIHLRKG
+112 KIITIYLRKG
-122 IKFHR
+122 IKFHH

-193 KIESVKALNSH
+193 KIESVKALNPH

-247 ILPVGTGPYKVK
+247 LLPVGTGPYKVK

-283 DIIID
+283 NIIID

-321 NDERYYVKTSDGM
+321 NDKRYYVKSAEGM
-334 NLAYLAFNFQKVA
+334 NLAYLAFNFQNAV
-347 IQDEQLRRAIAQ
+347 IQDEQVRRAIAQ

-393 PDFAYDFNPVEAKK
+393 PDFAYDFNPSEAKK
-407 VLQNKQLNLNMWVI
+407 VLQDKQLHLNMWVL

-457 FLIDQLNKKSEDYD
+457 FLIDQLNKKSENYD

-492 SCSSS
+492 SCNAAS
-497 NEITNLSNWCS
+497 EMTNLSNWCDED
-508 KKFDQFMDEALDS
+508 FDQLMDKALDS
-521 ANLRVRAN
+521 PNLWERAHV
-529 AYNQAQEL
+529 YNQAQEL
-537 ILSELPIIP
+537 ILSKLPIIP
-546 IANVKRVLVASSR
+546 LANMKRVLVVNSR
-559 VQHIEM
+559 VRHIEM
-565 SPFGSLNFS
+565 NPFGSLNFS

-581 QK
+581 EK

>member
-1 MEYILQFGIIILS
+1 MFIMRYKKL
-14 IHQSIVMLNK
+14 VMSVCW
-24 KIFASFFLLAVAVNQ
+24 FAFMVNTVV
-39 AIAAPRVPEELTD
+39 AAPRVPEELTD
-52 NGLIYCTNATGFS
+52 NGLIYCTHASGFS
-65 FNPQTAD
+65 FNPQTSD

-87 LFDISN
+87 LFEISN
-93 TSAIPTPVLAQSYS
+93 TAIPTPILAQSYS
-107 VSPDG
+107 ISPDG
-112 TVITIHLRKG
+112 KIITIYLRKG
-122 IKFHR
+122 IKFHH

-153 TYLPTLEQSS
+153 TYLPTLEQSA

-193 KIESVKALNSH
+193 KIESVKALNPH

-247 ILPVGTGPYKVK
+247 LLPVGTGPYKVK

-283 DIIID
+283 NIIID
-288 LSTDRTGRLVK
+288 LSTDRTERLVK

-321 NDERYYVKTSDGM
+321 NDKRYYVKSAEGM
-334 NLAYLAFNFQKVA
+334 NLAYLAFNFQNAV
-347 IQDEQLRRAIAQ
+347 IQDEQVRRAIAQ

-393 PDFAYDFNPVEAKK
+393 PDFAYDFNPSEAKK
-407 VLQNKQLNLNMWVI
+407 VLQDKQLHLNMWVL

-457 FLIDQLNKKSEDYD
+457 FLIDQLNKKSENYD

-492 SCSSS
+492 SCNAAS
-497 NEITNLSNWCS
+497 EMTNLSNWCDED
-508 KKFDQFMDEALDS
+508 FDQLMDKALDS
-521 ANLRVRAN
+521 PNLWERAH

-537 ILSELPIIP
+537 ILSKLPIVP
-546 IANVKRVLVASSR
+546 LANMKRVLVVNSR
-559 VQHIEM
+559 VRHIEM
-565 SPFGSLNFS
+565 NPFGSLNFS

-581 QK
+581 EK

>member
-1 MEYILQFGIIILS
+1 MFIMWYKKL
-14 IHQSIVMLNK
+14 VMSVCW
-24 KIFASFFLLAVAVNQ
+24 FAFMVNTVV
-39 AIAAPRVPEELTD
+39 AAPRVPEELTD
-52 NGLIYCTNATGFS
+52 NGLIYCTHASGFS
-65 FNPQTAD
+65 FNPQTSD

-87 LFDISN
+87 LFEISN
-93 TSAIPTPVLAQSYS
+93 TAIPTPILAQSYS
-107 VSPDG
+107 ISPDG
-112 TVITIHLRKG
+112 KIITIYLRKG
-122 IKFHR
+122 IKFHH

-153 TYLPTLEQSS
+153 TYLPTLEQSA

-193 KIESVKALNSH
+193 KIESVKALNPH

-247 ILPVGTGPYKVK
+247 LLPVGTGPYKVK

-283 DIIID
+283 NIIID

-321 NDERYYVKTSDGM
+321 NDKRYYVKSAEGM
-334 NLAYLAFNFQKVA
+334 NLAYLAFNFQNAV
-347 IQDEQLRRAIAQ
+347 IQDEQVRRAIAQ

-393 PDFAYDFNPVEAKK
+393 PDFAYDFNPSEAKK
-407 VLQNKQLNLNMWVI
+407 VLQDKQLHLNMWVL

-457 FLIDQLNKKSEDYD
+457 FLIDQLNKKSENYD

-492 SCSSS
+492 SCNSAS
-497 NEITNLSNWCS
+497 EMTNLSNWCDED
-508 KKFDQFMDEALDS
+508 FDQLMDKALDS
-521 ANLRVRAN
+521 PNLWERAH

-537 ILSELPIIP
+537 ILSKLPIVP
-546 IANVKRVLVASSR
+546 LANMKRVLVVNSR
-559 VQHIEM
+559 VRHIEIN
-565 SPFGSLNFS
+565 PFGSLNFS

-581 QK
+581 EK

>member
-1 MEYILQFGIIILS
+1 MFIMWYKKL
-14 IHQSIVMLNK
+14 VMSVCW
-24 KIFASFFLLAVAVNQ
+24 FAFMVNTVV
-39 AIAAPRVPEELTD
+39 AAPRVPEELTD
-52 NGLIYCTNATGFS
+52 NGLIYCTHASGFS
-65 FNPQTAD
+65 FNPQTSD

-87 LFDISN
+87 LFEISN
-93 TSAIPTPVLAQSYS
+93 TAIPTPILAQSYS
-107 VSPDG
+107 ISPDG
-112 TVITIHLRKG
+112 KIITIYLRKG
-122 IKFHR
+122 IKFHH

-193 KIESVKALNSH
+193 KIESVKALNPH

-247 ILPVGTGPYKVK
+247 LLPVGTGPYKVK

-283 DIIID
+283 NIIID

-321 NDERYYVKTSDGM
+321 NDKRYYVKSAEGM
-334 NLAYLAFNFQKVA
+334 NLAYLAFNFQNAV
-347 IQDEQLRRAIAQ
+347 IQDEQVRRAIAQ

-393 PDFAYDFNPVEAKK
+393 PDFAYDFNPSEAKK
-407 VLQNKQLNLNMWVI
+407 VLQDKQLHLNMWVL

-457 FLIDQLNKKSEDYD
+457 FLIDQLNKKSENYD
-471 MILTGW
+471 MILTGC
-477 LAGNLDPDSFMRPIL
+477 LAVSLDPDSFMRPIL
-492 SCSSS
+492 SCNAAS
-497 NEITNLSNWCS
+497 EMTNLSNWCDED
-508 KKFDQFMDEALDS
+508 FDQLMDKALDS
-521 ANLRVRAN
+521 PNLWERAHV
-529 AYNQAQEL
+529 YNQAQEL
-537 ILSELPIIP
+537 ILSKLPIVP
-546 IANVKRVLVASSR
+546 LANMKRVLVVNSR
-559 VQHIEM
+559 VRHIEM
-565 SPFGSLNFS
+565 NPFGSLNFS

-581 QK
+581 EK

>member
-1 MEYILQFGIIILS
+1 MFIMRYKKLVMS
-14 IHQSIVMLNK
+14 ICW
-24 KIFASFFLLAVAVNQ
+24 FAFMVNTVV
-39 AIAAPRVPEELTD
+39 AAPRVPEELTD
-52 NGLIYCTNATGFS
+52 NGLIYCTHASGFS
-65 FNPQTAD
+65 FNPQTSD

-87 LFDISN
+87 LFEISN
-93 TSAIPTPVLAQSYS
+93 TAIPTPILAQSYS
-107 VSPDG
+107 ISPDG
-112 TVITIHLRKG
+112 KIITIYLRKG
-122 IKFHR
+122 IKFHH

-153 TYLPTLEQSS
+153 TYLPTLEQSA

-193 KIESVKALNSH
+193 KIESVKALNPH

-247 ILPVGTGPYKVK
+247 LLPVGTGPYKVK

-283 DIIID
+283 NIIID

-321 NDERYYVKTSDGM
+321 NDKRYYVKSAEGM
-334 NLAYLAFNFQKVA
+334 NLAYLAFNFQNAV
-347 IQDEQLRRAIAQ
+347 IQDEQVRRAIAQ
-359 AINRQRIIKTIYH
+359 AINRQRIIKAIYH

-393 PDFAYDFNPVEAKK
+393 PDFAYDFNPSEAKK
-407 VLQNKQLNLNMWVI
+407 VLQDKQLHLNMWVL

-457 FLIDQLNKKSEDYD
+457 FLIDQLNKKSENYD

-492 SCSSS
+492 SCNSAS
-497 NEITNLSNWCS
+497 EMTNLSNWCDED
-508 KKFDQFMDEALDS
+508 FDQLMDKALDS
-521 ANLRVRAN
+521 PNLWERAHV
-529 AYNQAQEL
+529 YNQAQEL
-537 ILSELPIIP
+537 ILSELPIVP
-546 IANVKRVLVASSR
+546 LANMKRVLVVNSR
-559 VQHIEM
+559 VRHIEM
-565 SPFGSLNFS
+565 NPFGSLNFS

-581 QK
+581 EK

>member
-24 KIFASFFLLAVAVNQ
+24 KIFVSFFLLSVAVNQ

-163 VDYKNPQYRIFHEQA
+163 MDYKNPQYRIFHEQA

-188 IKLNQ
+188 IK
-193 KIESVKALNSH
+193 
-204 TVQITLFK
+204 QITLFK

-308 SYPEVSQLGLLKE
+308 SYPEVSQYYSEYFLGIE
-321 NDERYYVKTSDGM
+321 CEY
-334 NLAYLAFNFQKVA
+334 
-347 IQDEQLRRAIAQ
+347 
-359 AINRQRIIKTIYH
+359 
-372 NTATVANNIIP
+372 
-383 NISWASSVNT
+383 
-393 PDFAYDFNPVEAKK
+393 
-407 VLQNKQLNLNMWVI
+407 
-421 NEEQVY
+421 
-427 NPAPLKTAELIK
+427 
-439 EDLNNVG
+439 
-446 VNVTIRSVTRT
+446 
-457 FLIDQLNKKSEDYD
+457 
-471 MILTGW
+471 TGFC
-477 LAGNLDPDSFMRPIL
+477 L
-492 SCSSS
+492 
-497 NEITNLSNWCS
+497 
-508 KKFDQFMDEALDS
+508 
-521 ANLRVRAN
+521 
-529 AYNQAQEL
+529 
-537 ILSELPIIP
+537 
-546 IANVKRVLVASSR
+546 
-559 VQHIEM
+559 
-565 SPFGSLNFS
+565 
-574 TLSLRKG
+574 
-581 QK
+581 

>member
-1 MEYILQFGIIILS
+1 MFIMRYKKL
-14 IHQSIVMLNK
+14 VMSVCW
-24 KIFASFFLLAVAVNQ
+24 FAFMVNTVV
-39 AIAAPRVPEELTD
+39 AAPRVPEELTD
-52 NGLIYCTNATGFS
+52 NGLIYCTHASGFS
-65 FNPQTAD
+65 FNPQTSD

-87 LFDISN
+87 LFEISN
-93 TSAIPTPVLAQSYS
+93 TAIPTPILAQSYS
-107 VSPDG
+107 ISPDG
-112 TVITIHLRKG
+112 KIITIYLRKG
-122 IKFHR
+122 IKFHH

-153 TYLPTLEQSS
+153 TYLPTLEQSA

-193 KIESVKALNSH
+193 KIESVKALNPH

-247 ILPVGTGPYKVK
+247 LLPVGTGPYKVK

-276 KKDAKIK
+276 KKEAKIK
-283 DIIID
+283 NIIID

-321 NDERYYVKTSDGM
+321 NDKRYYVKSAEGM
-334 NLAYLAFNFQKVA
+334 NLAYLAFNFQNAV
-347 IQDEQLRRAIAQ
+347 IQDEQVRRAIAQ

-393 PDFAYDFNPVEAKK
+393 PDFAYDFNPSEAKK
-407 VLQNKQLNLNMWVI
+407 VLQDKQLHLNMWVL

-457 FLIDQLNKKSEDYD
+457 FLIDQLNKKSENYD

-492 SCSSS
+492 SCNSAS
-497 NEITNLSNWCS
+497 EMTNLSNWCDED
-508 KKFDQFMDEALDS
+508 FDQLMDKALDS
-521 ANLRVRAN
+521 PNLWERAH

-537 ILSELPIIP
+537 ILSKLPIVP
-546 IANVKRVLVASSR
+546 LANMKRVLVVNSR
-559 VQHIEM
+559 VRHIEM
-565 SPFGSLNFS
+565 NPFGSLNFS

-581 QK
+581 EK

>member
-1 MEYILQFGIIILS
+1 MFIMWYKKL
-14 IHQSIVMLNK
+14 VMSVCW
-24 KIFASFFLLAVAVNQ
+24 FAFMVNTVV
-39 AIAAPRVPEELTD
+39 AAPRVPEELTD
-52 NGLIYCTNATGFS
+52 NGLIYCTHASGFS
-65 FNPQTAD
+65 FNPQTSD

-87 LFDISN
+87 LFEISN
-93 TSAIPTPVLAQSYS
+93 TAIPTPILAQSYS
-107 VSPDG
+107 ISPDG
-112 TVITIHLRKG
+112 KIITIYLRKG
-122 IKFHR
+122 IKFHH

-153 TYLPTLEQSS
+153 NYLPTLEQSA

-193 KIESVKALNSH
+193 KIESVKALNPH

-247 ILPVGTGPYKVK
+247 LLPVGTGPYKVK

-283 DIIID
+283 NIIID

-321 NDERYYVKTSDGM
+321 NDKRYYVKSAEGM
-334 NLAYLAFNFQKVA
+334 NLAYLAFNFQNAV
-347 IQDEQLRRAIAQ
+347 IQDEQVRRAIAQ
-359 AINRQRIIKTIYH
+359 AINRQRIIKAIYH

-393 PDFAYDFNPVEAKK
+393 PDFAYDFNPSEAKK
-407 VLQNKQLNLNMWVI
+407 VLQDKQLHLNMWVL

-457 FLIDQLNKKSEDYD
+457 FLIDQLNKKSENYD

-492 SCSSS
+492 SCNSAS
-497 NEITNLSNWCS
+497 EMTNLSNWCDED
-508 KKFDQFMDEALDS
+508 FDQLMDKALDS
-521 ANLRVRAN
+521 PNLWERAHV
-529 AYNQAQEL
+529 YNQAQEL
-537 ILSELPIIP
+537 ILSELPIVP
-546 IANVKRVLVASSR
+546 LANMKRVLVVNSR
-559 VQHIEM
+559 VRHIEM
-565 SPFGSLNFS
+565 NPFGSLNFS

-581 QK
+581 EK

>member
-1 MEYILQFGIIILS
+1 MFIMRYKKL
-14 IHQSIVMLNK
+14 VMSVCW
-24 KIFASFFLLAVAVNQ
+24 FVFMVNTVV
-39 AIAAPRVPEELTD
+39 AAPRVPEELTD
-52 NGLIYCTNATGFS
+52 NGLIYCTHASGFS
-65 FNPQTAD
+65 FNPQTSD

-87 LFDISN
+87 LFEISN
-93 TSAIPTPVLAQSYS
+93 TAIPTPILAQSYS
-107 VSPDG
+107 ISPDG
-112 TVITIHLRKG
+112 KIITIYLRKG
-122 IKFHR
+122 IKFHH

-153 TYLPTLEQSS
+153 TYLPTLEQSA

-193 KIESVKALNSH
+193 KIESVKALNPH

-247 ILPVGTGPYKVK
+247 LLPVGTGPYKVK

-283 DIIID
+283 NIIID

-321 NDERYYVKTSDGM
+321 NDKRYYVKSAEGM
-334 NLAYLAFNFQKVA
+334 NLAYLAFNFQNAV
-347 IQDEQLRRAIAQ
+347 IQDEQVRRAIAQ

-393 PDFAYDFNPVEAKK
+393 PDFAYDFNPSEAKK
-407 VLQNKQLNLNMWVI
+407 VLQDKQLHLNMWVL

-457 FLIDQLNKKSEDYD
+457 FLIDQLNKKSENYD

-492 SCSSS
+492 SCNSAS
-497 NEITNLSNWCS
+497 EMTNLSNWCDED
-508 KKFDQFMDEALDS
+508 FDQLMDKALDS
-521 ANLRVRAN
+521 PNLWERAHV
-529 AYNQAQEL
+529 YNQAQEL
-537 ILSELPIIP
+537 ILSKLPIVP
-546 IANVKRVLVASSR
+546 LANMKRVLVVNSR
-559 VQHIEM
+559 VRHIEM
-565 SPFGSLNFS
+565 NPFGSLNFS

-581 QK
+581 EK

>member
-1 MEYILQFGIIILS
+1 MFIMWYKKL
-14 IHQSIVMLNK
+14 VMSVCW
-24 KIFASFFLLAVAVNQ
+24 FAFMVNTVV
-39 AIAAPRVPEELTD
+39 AAPRVPEELTD
-52 NGLIYCTNATGFS
+52 NGLIYCTHASGFS
-65 FNPQTAD
+65 FNPQTSD

-87 LFDISN
+87 LFEISN
-93 TSAIPTPVLAQSYS
+93 TAIPTPILAQSYS
-107 VSPDG
+107 ISPDG
-112 TVITIHLRKG
+112 KIITIYLRKG
-122 IKFHR
+122 IKFHH

-153 TYLPTLEQSS
+153 NYLPTLEQSS

-193 KIESVKALNSH
+193 KIESVKALNPH

-247 ILPVGTGPYKVK
+247 LLPVGTGPYKVK

-283 DIIID
+283 NIIID

-321 NDERYYVKTSDGM
+321 NDKRYYVKSAEGM
-334 NLAYLAFNFQKVA
+334 NLAYLAFNFQNA
-347 IQDEQLRRAIAQ
+347 IIQDEQVRRAIAQ

-393 PDFAYDFNPVEAKK
+393 PDFAYDFNPSEAKK
-407 VLQNKQLNLNMWVI
+407 VLQDKQLHLNMWVL

-457 FLIDQLNKKSEDYD
+457 FLIDQLNKKSENYD

-492 SCSSS
+492 SCNSAS
-497 NEITNLSNWCS
+497 EMTNLSNWCDED
-508 KKFDQFMDEALDS
+508 FDQLMDKALDS
-521 ANLRVRAN
+521 PNLWERAH

-537 ILSELPIIP
+537 ILSKLPIVP
-546 IANVKRVLVASSR
+546 LANMKRVLVVNSR
-559 VQHIEM
+559 VRHIEM
-565 SPFGSLNFS
+565 NPFGSLNFS

-581 QK
+581 EK

>member
-1 MEYILQFGIIILS
+1 MFIMRYKKL
-14 IHQSIVMLNK
+14 VMSVCW
-24 KIFASFFLLAVAVNQ
+24 FAFMVNTVV
-39 AIAAPRVPEELTD
+39 AAPRVPEELTD
-52 NGLIYCTNATGFS
+52 DGLIYCTHASGFS
-65 FNPQTAD
+65 FNPQTSD

-87 LFDISN
+87 LFEISN
-93 TSAIPTPVLAQSYS
+93 TAIPTPILAQSYS
-107 VSPDG
+107 ISPDG
-112 TVITIHLRKG
+112 KIITIYLRKG
-122 IKFHR
+122 IKFHH

-153 TYLPTLEQSS
+153 TYLPTLEQSA

-193 KIESVKALNSH
+193 KIESVKALNPH

-247 ILPVGTGPYKVK
+247 LLPVGTGPYKVK

-283 DIIID
+283 NIIID

-321 NDERYYVKTSDGM
+321 NDKRYYVKSAEGM
-334 NLAYLAFNFQKVA
+334 NLAYLAFNFQNAV
-347 IQDEQLRRAIAQ
+347 IQDEQVRRAIAQ

-393 PDFAYDFNPVEAKK
+393 PDFAYDFNPSEAKK
-407 VLQNKQLNLNMWVI
+407 VLQDKQLHLNMWVL

-457 FLIDQLNKKSEDYD
+457 FLIDQLNKKSENYD

-492 SCSSS
+492 SCNSAS
-497 NEITNLSNWCS
+497 EMTNLSNWCDED
-508 KKFDQFMDEALDS
+508 FDQLMDKALDS
-521 ANLRVRAN
+521 PNLWERAHV
-529 AYNQAQEL
+529 YNQAQEL
-537 ILSELPIIP
+537 ILSKLPIVP
-546 IANVKRVLVASSR
+546 LANMKRVLVVNSR
-559 VQHIEM
+559 VRHIEM
-565 SPFGSLNFS
+565 NPFGSLNFS

-581 QK
+581 EK

>member
-1 MEYILQFGIIILS
+1 MFIMRYKKL
-14 IHQSIVMLNK
+14 VMSVCW
-24 KIFASFFLLAVAVNQ
+24 FAFMVNTVV
-39 AIAAPRVPEELTD
+39 AAPRVPEELTD
-52 NGLIYCTNATGFS
+52 NGLIYCTHASGFS
-65 FNPQTAD
+65 FNPQTSD

-87 LFDISN
+87 LFEISN
-93 TSAIPTPVLAQSYS
+93 TAIPTPILAQSYS
-107 VSPDG
+107 ISPDG
-112 TVITIHLRKG
+112 KIITIYLRKG
-122 IKFHR
+122 IKFHH

-153 TYLPTLEQSS
+153 TYLPTLEQSA

-193 KIESVKALNSH
+193 KIESVKALNPH

-233 AVQLNADDNLVQLD
+233 AVHLNADDNLVQLD
-247 ILPVGTGPYKVK
+247 LLPVGTGPYKVK

-283 DIIID
+283 NIIID

-321 NDERYYVKTSDGM
+321 NDKRYYVKSAEGM
-334 NLAYLAFNFQKVA
+334 NLAYLAFNFQNAV
-347 IQDEQLRRAIAQ
+347 IQDEQVRRAIAQ
-359 AINRQRIIKTIYH
+359 AINRQRIIKAIYH

-393 PDFAYDFNPVEAKK
+393 PDFAYDFNPSEAKK
-407 VLQNKQLNLNMWVI
+407 VLQDKQLHLNMWVL

-457 FLIDQLNKKSEDYD
+457 FLIDQLNKKSENYD

-492 SCSSS
+492 SCNSAS
-497 NEITNLSNWCS
+497 EMTNLSNWCDED
-508 KKFDQFMDEALDS
+508 FDQLMDKALDS
-521 ANLRVRAN
+521 PNLWERAH

-537 ILSELPIIP
+537 ILSKLPIVP
-546 IANVKRVLVASSR
+546 LANMKRVLVVNSR
-559 VQHIEM
+559 VRHIEM
-565 SPFGSLNFS
+565 NPFGSLNFS

-581 QK
+581 EK

>member
-24 KIFASFFLLAVAVNQ
+24 KIFVSFFLLSVAVNQ

-359 AINRQRIIKTIYH
+359 AINRHRIIKTIYH

-393 PDFAYDFNPVEAKK
+393 PDFTYDFNPVEAKK

-508 KKFDQFMDEALDS
+508 EKFDQFMDEALDS

>member
-1 MEYILQFGIIILS
+1 MFIMWYKKL
-14 IHQSIVMLNK
+14 VMSVCW
-24 KIFASFFLLAVAVNQ
+24 FAFMVNTVV
-39 AIAAPRVPEELTD
+39 AAPRVPEELTD
-52 NGLIYCTNATGFS
+52 NGLIYCTHASGFS
-65 FNPQTAD
+65 FNPQTSD

-87 LFDISN
+87 LFEISN
-93 TSAIPTPVLAQSYS
+93 TAIPTPILAQSYS
-107 VSPDG
+107 ISPDG
-112 TVITIHLRKG
+112 KIITIYLRKG
-122 IKFHR
+122 IKFHH

-153 TYLPTLEQSS
+153 TYLPTLEQSA

-193 KIESVKALNSH
+193 KIESVKALNPH

-247 ILPVGTGPYKVK
+247 LLPVGTGPYKVK

-283 DIIID
+283 NIIID

-321 NDERYYVKTSDGM
+321 NDKRYYVKSAEGM
-334 NLAYLAFNFQKVA
+334 NLAYLAFNFQNAV
-347 IQDEQLRRAIAQ
+347 IQDEQVRRAIAQ

-393 PDFAYDFNPVEAKK
+393 PDFAYDFNPSEAKK
-407 VLQNKQLNLNMWVI
+407 VLQDKRLHLNMWVL

-446 VNVTIRSVTRT
+446 VNITIRSVTRT
-457 FLIDQLNKKSEDYD
+457 FLIDQLNKKSENYD

-492 SCSSS
+492 SCNAAS
-497 NEITNLSNWCS
+497 EMTNLSNWCDED
-508 KKFDQFMDEALDS
+508 FDQLMDKALDS
-521 ANLRVRAN
+521 PNLWERAHV
-529 AYNQAQEL
+529 YNQAQEL
-537 ILSELPIIP
+537 ILSKLPIVP
-546 IANVKRVLVASSR
+546 LANMKRVLVVNSR
-559 VQHIEM
+559 VRHIEM
-565 SPFGSLNFS
+565 NPFGSLNFS

-581 QK
+581 EK

>member
-1 MEYILQFGIIILS
+1 M
-14 IHQSIVMLNK
+14 
-24 KIFASFFLLAVAVNQ
+24 VNTVV
-39 AIAAPRVPEELTD
+39 AAPRVPEELTD
-52 NGLIYCTNATGFS
+52 NGLIYCTHASGFS
-65 FNPQTAD
+65 FNPQTSD

-87 LFDISN
+87 LFEISN
-93 TSAIPTPVLAQSYS
+93 TAIPTPILAQSYS
-107 VSPDG
+107 ISPDG
-112 TVITIHLRKG
+112 KIITIYLRKG
-122 IKFHR
+122 IKFHH

-153 TYLPTLEQSS
+153 NYLPTLEQSA

-193 KIESVKALNSH
+193 KIESVKALNPH

-247 ILPVGTGPYKVK
+247 LLPVGTGPYKVK

-283 DIIID
+283 NIIID

-321 NDERYYVKTSDGM
+321 NDKRYYVKSAEGM
-334 NLAYLAFNFQKVA
+334 NLAYLAFNFQNAV
-347 IQDEQLRRAIAQ
+347 IQDEQVRRAIAQ

-393 PDFAYDFNPVEAKK
+393 PDFAYDFNPSEAKK
-407 VLQNKQLNLNMWVI
+407 VLQDKRLHLNMWVL

-457 FLIDQLNKKSEDYD
+457 FLIDQLNKKSENYD

-492 SCSSS
+492 SCNAAS
-497 NEITNLSNWCS
+497 EMTNLSNWCDED
-508 KKFDQFMDEALDS
+508 FDQLMDKALDS
-521 ANLRVRAN
+521 PNLWERAHV
-529 AYNQAQEL
+529 YNQAQEL
-537 ILSELPIIP
+537 ILSKLPIVP
-546 IANVKRVLVASSR
+546 LANMKRVLVVNSR
-559 VQHIEM
+559 VRHIEM
-565 SPFGSLNFS
+565 NPFGSLNFS

-581 QK
+581 EK

>member
-1 MEYILQFGIIILS
+1 MFIMWY
-14 IHQSIVMLNK
+14 K
-24 KIFASFFLLAVAVNQ
+24 KLVTVV
-39 AIAAPRVPEELTD
+39 AAPRVPEELTD
-52 NGLIYCTNATGFS
+52 NGLIYCTHASGFS
-65 FNPQTAD
+65 FNPQTSD

-87 LFDISN
+87 LFEISN
-93 TSAIPTPVLAQSYS
+93 TAIPTPILAQSYS
-107 VSPDG
+107 ISPDG
-112 TVITIHLRKG
+112 KIITIYLRKG
-122 IKFHR
+122 IKFHH

-153 TYLPTLEQSS
+153 TYLPTLEQSA

-193 KIESVKALNSH
+193 KIESVKALNPH

-247 ILPVGTGPYKVK
+247 LLPVGTGPYKVK

-283 DIIID
+283 NIIID

-321 NDERYYVKTSDGM
+321 NDKRYYVKSAEGM
-334 NLAYLAFNFQKVA
+334 NLAYLAFNFQNAV
-347 IQDEQLRRAIAQ
+347 IQDEQVRRAIAQ

-393 PDFAYDFNPVEAKK
+393 PDFAYDFNPSEAKK
-407 VLQNKQLNLNMWVI
+407 VLQDKQLHLNMWVL

-457 FLIDQLNKKSEDYD
+457 FLIDQLNKKSENYD

-492 SCSSS
+492 SCNAAS
-497 NEITNLSNWCS
+497 EMTNLSNWCDED
-508 KKFDQFMDEALDS
+508 FDQLMDKALDS
-521 ANLRVRAN
+521 PNLWERAHV
-529 AYNQAQEL
+529 YNQAQEL
-537 ILSELPIIP
+537 ILSKLPIVP
-546 IANVKRVLVASSR
+546 LANMKRVLVVNSR
-559 VQHIEM
+559 VRHIEM
-565 SPFGSLNFS
+565 NPFGSLNFS

-581 QK
+581 EK

>member
-24 KIFASFFLLAVAVNQ
+24 KIFVSFFLLAVAVNQ

-188 IKLNQ
+188 IKLNK

-508 KKFDQFMDEALDS
+508 EKFDQFMDEALDS

>member
-1 MEYILQFGIIILS
+1 MFIMWYKKL
-14 IHQSIVMLNK
+14 VMSVCW
-24 KIFASFFLLAVAVNQ
+24 FAFMVNTVV
-39 AIAAPRVPEELTD
+39 AAPRVPEELTD
-52 NGLIYCTNATGFS
+52 NGLIYCTHASGFS
-65 FNPQTAD
+65 FNPQTSD

-87 LFDISN
+87 LFEISN
-93 TSAIPTPVLAQSYS
+93 TAIPTPILAQSYS
-107 VSPDG
+107 ISPDG
-112 TVITIHLRKG
+112 KIITIYLRKG
-122 IKFHR
+122 IKFHH

-153 TYLPTLEQSS
+153 NYLPTLEQSA

-193 KIESVKALNSH
+193 KIKSVKALNPH

-247 ILPVGTGPYKVK
+247 LLPVGTGPYKVK

-283 DIIID
+283 NIIID

-321 NDERYYVKTSDGM
+321 NDKRYYVKSAEGM
-334 NLAYLAFNFQKVA
+334 NLAYLAFNFQNAV
-347 IQDEQLRRAIAQ
+347 IQNEQVRRAIAQ

-393 PDFAYDFNPVEAKK
+393 PDFAYDFNPSEAKK
-407 VLQNKQLNLNMWVI
+407 VLQDKQLHLNMWVL

-439 EDLNNVG
+439 EDLNKVG

-457 FLIDQLNKKSEDYD
+457 FLIDQLNKKSENYD

-492 SCSSS
+492 SCNAAS
-497 NEITNLSNWCS
+497 EMTNLSNWCDED
-508 KKFDQFMDEALDS
+508 FDQLMDKALDS
-521 ANLRVRAN
+521 PNLWERAH

-537 ILSELPIIP
+537 ILSKLPIVP
-546 IANVKRVLVASSR
+546 LANMKRVLVVNSR
-559 VQHIEM
+559 VRHIEM
-565 SPFGSLNFS
+565 NPFGSLNFS

-581 QK
+581 EK

>member
-1 MEYILQFGIIILS
+1 MFIMWY
-14 IHQSIVMLNK
+14 K
-24 KIFASFFLLAVAVNQ
+24 KLVISVCWFAFMVNTVV
-39 AIAAPRVPEELTD
+39 AAPRVPEELTD
-52 NGLIYCTNATGFS
+52 NGLIYCTHASGFS
-65 FNPQTAD
+65 FNPQTSD

-87 LFDISN
+87 LFEISN
-93 TSAIPTPVLAQSYS
+93 TAIPTPILAQSYS
-107 VSPDG
+107 ISPDG
-112 TVITIHLRKG
+112 KIITIYLRKG
-122 IKFHR
+122 IKFHH

-153 TYLPTLEQSS
+153 TYLPTLEQSA

-193 KIESVKALNSH
+193 KIESVKALNPH

-247 ILPVGTGPYKVK
+247 LLPVGTGPYKVK

-283 DIIID
+283 NIIID

-321 NDERYYVKTSDGM
+321 NDKRYYVKSAEGM
-334 NLAYLAFNFQKVA
+334 NLAYLAFNFQNAV
-347 IQDEQLRRAIAQ
+347 IQDEQVRHAIAQ

-393 PDFAYDFNPVEAKK
+393 PDFAYDFNPIEAKK
-407 VLQNKQLNLNMWVI
+407 VLQDKQLHLNMWVL

-457 FLIDQLNKKSEDYD
+457 FLIDQLNKKSENYD

-492 SCSSS
+492 SCNAAS
-497 NEITNLSNWCS
+497 EMTNLSNWCDED
-508 KKFDQFMDEALDS
+508 FDQLMDKALDS
-521 ANLRVRAN
+521 PNLWERAHV
-529 AYNQAQEL
+529 YNQAQEL
-537 ILSELPIIP
+537 ILSKLPIVP
-546 IANVKRVLVASSR
+546 LANMKRVLVVNSR
-559 VQHIEM
+559 VRHIEM
-565 SPFGSLNFS
+565 NPFGSLNFS

-581 QK
+581 EK